1 MIKPAYKITVGNA
14 ISDSAKNLDTQIVT
28 IEVQTGVAPFVGFAK
43 IAIGFIT
50 RPEGSLTSQA
60 LTAGPGALSAG
71 GAGGAS
77 GEIDGTTVSAGED
90 LTIELGHEG
99 NVTQVFTGILADI
112 EPKISTTVFVG
123 SSGADSMIK
132 TRINQTYQNQSA
144 GQIVSDLA
152 GQAGVDTDVIENGIN
167 FPFYVVDDRKHLLQH
182 AVELAAKSGLDLYF
196 TPENK
201 LVMKQFQ
208 KSSADH
214 TFTYGEDII
223 DLQILNT
230 MPLTGQVMVAGES
243 PVSAQGNDA
252 WHWFA
257 KDSGSFQGSAGQGN
271 TLLIQDPGIR
281 TKDAADTYAAG
292 KLDLMMRAATQ
303 GRIVILGNPDVKL
316 GDAVEI
322 EGVPTGSLNG
332 LFQVRR
338 VKHRLSKDRG
348 FITTVDFIAATGGE
362 GALGGL
368 L

>member
-1 MIKPAYKITVGNA
+1 MLQPNYKIIIGSAT
-14 ISDSAKNLDTQIVT
+14 IDSTQDPNTQVT
-28 IEVQTGVAPFVGFAK
+28 SIEVQTGVAPFVGFAR
-43 IAIGFIT
+43 IAVGSIN
-50 RPEGSLTSQA
+50 RPEGGLAGQA
-60 LTAGPGALSAG
+60 IAAGAGTLSAG
-71 GAGGAS
+71 GTGGTS

-90 LTIELGHEG
+90 LTIELGYED
-99 NVTQVFTGILADI
+99 NVTQVFEGILADI
-112 EPKISTTVFVG
+112 EPKMSTTVFVG
-123 SSGADSMIK
+123 SNDTDSMIK

-152 GQAGVDTDVIENGIN
+152 GQAGVDTDVIENSIN
-167 FPFYVVDDRKHLLQH
+167 FPFYVVDDRKHLFQH
-182 AVELAAKSGLDLYF
+182 AVELAAKSGLGLYF

-201 LVMKQFQ
+201 LAMKQFQ

-230 MPLTGQVMVAGES
+230 MPLAGQVVVAGES
-243 PVSAQGNDA
+243 PASAQGNDA

-292 KLDLMMRAATQ
+292 KLDLMTRAATQ
-303 GRIVILGNPDVKL
+303 GRIVVLGNPDVKL
-316 GDAVEI
+316 GEAVEI

-338 VKHRLSKDRG
+338 VKHQLSKARG
-348 FITTVDFIAATGGE
+348 FITAVDFIAATGG
-362 GALGGL
+362 GAALGGL
-368 L
+368 V